1 MKILGIGVD
10 IVENERIQKSIKNPL
25 FKKRIYSFKEL
36 KQSNAVDNKVAF
48 FSKRFAA
55 KEAFSKA
62 LGTGFRMNLNFKDI
76 EVINDK
82 MGKPYYVKNRKIT
95 KIIQKNFKIKKSI
108 KNSLFKKRIYSSKE
122 LKQSNGVNNKVAYFS
137 KRFAAKEAFSK
148 ALGIGF
154 RMNLNFKDIE
164 VVNDKKGKPY
174 YVKNKKITKMVQKN
188 FKIKNFKF
196 FLSIS
201 DEKNY
206 STAFVIIQT
215 S

>member
-10 IVENERIQKSIKNPL
+10 IVENKRIKKSIQNPL
-25 FKKRIYSFKEL
+25 FKKRVYTSKEL
-36 KQSNAVDNKVAF
+36 KQSNTVINKVGY

-76 EVINDK
+76 EVLNDK

-95 KIIQKNFKIKKSI
+95 KIIQKNFKIKKF
-108 KNSLFKKRIYSSKE
+108 NC
-122 LKQSNGVNNKVAYFS
+122 
-137 KRFAAKEAFSK
+137 
-148 ALGIGF
+148 
-154 RMNLNFKDIE
+154 
-164 VVNDKKGKPY
+164 
-174 YVKNKKITKMVQKN
+174 
-188 FKIKNFKF
+188 

-206 STAFVIIQT
+206 STAFAIIQT
-215 S
+215 